1 MLGFGIRES
10 SFVICKMAYRVGLF
24 VLWKHIFLLLFSPL
38 PYFSISVLQKV
49 FSEAEAHRMHFSS
62 LPMLVFKRLET
73 SEQIKRNVLL
83 SFSSPRPVI
92 VACDTFPALSNLGN
106 KTCSGS

>member
-10 SFVICKMAYRVGLF
+10 SFVICKMAYQVGLF
-24 VLWKHIFLLLFSPL
+24 VLWKHIFLLLFLPL

-49 FSEAEAHRMHFSS
+49 EEAEAHRMHFSS
-62 LPMLVFKRLET
+62 LPMLVFKCLET
-73 SEQIKRNVLL
+73 SEQVKRNVLL